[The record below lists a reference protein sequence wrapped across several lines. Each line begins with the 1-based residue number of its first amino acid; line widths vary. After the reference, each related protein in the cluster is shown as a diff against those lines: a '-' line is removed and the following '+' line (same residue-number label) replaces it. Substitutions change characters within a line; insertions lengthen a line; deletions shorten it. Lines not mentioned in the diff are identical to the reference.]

1 MGKILGLDLGTN
13 SLGWAIVTESENGD
27 YTLIDK
33 GVDIFQEGVAREKNV
48 EKPAVQD
55 RTNAR
60 ALRRHYFRRR
70 LRKIALLRVLTAHD
84 LCPPLTDAQLDN
96 WRKRKEYPMNEAF
109 LLWQRTDDNRDK
121 NPYHDRYRALTERLD
136 LGVQAERYV
145 LGRALYHLAQ
155 RRGFLSNRK
164 EAGNEKEDGQVKS
177 SIKELTAQM
186 HDAGCEYLGEYFY
199 DLYQRKEKIRNH
211 YTARN
216 EHYLAEFRAICD
228 KQQLPE
234 EWVKALEKAIFYQR
248 DLKSQKGQVGHC
260 TFERR
265 KSRCPLSHP
274 RYEEFRMWQFLNN
287 IRITTPQD
295 TTPRPLNDEEVATVR
310 PLFLRKSKPHFDF
323 EDIAKKIAGKGKYA
337 CKGDRVDAPYTFNF
351 SRSQNVSGCPV
362 TAALVSLFGEEW
374 QAELCRRYTLAAGKT
389 EEQVVNDV
397 WHALFAFSDDE
408 RLQAW
413 AAEKLQL
420 TEEEAKTFAAI
431 RLPQG
436 YAALSLNAIG
446 KILPYL
452 RRGYRYDEAVFAAN
466 LKAALPRDVVND
478 GAWYA
483 RVEEDIIAL
492 LQTEQRNPLDPKETK
507 ESRIRSYFED
517 HGFDLNRYD
526 RHLYHP
532 SMIEA
537 YPAAQPNAQGLKLLG
552 SPRTLSVRN
561 PMAMRALFRLRA
573 LVNRLLREGQIDPE
587 TKIRIE
593 FSRQLNDAN
602 KRKAIEQYQREREK
616 ENQRFAEEIRE
627 LYAKETG
634 RDIEPTE
641 TDILKYRLWK
651 DQKETCPYTGLA
663 IRISDFMGDTTTFDI
678 EHTVPRSRGGE
689 DAQVNKT
696 LCQDYFNRHIKLD
709 KLPSELANH
718 AEVLA
723 RIESFGWF
731 QKIADLEKAIQG
743 QIRKSK
749 SATTKAEK
757 DTAIQRRHYLKL
769 QLDDWRSKCER
780 FTMTEVPQGFTNRQG
795 VDIGIIGRYARLYL
809 KSLFPHIY
817 TVKGSATAAFRKMWG
832 IQDEYSKKE
841 RSNHVHHCID
851 AITIACIGPREYAE
865 WAWYEAQKEA
875 FEFGKAQRPTVPK
888 PWPTFA
894 EDVKAVSDELLV
906 AHHTPNPMGKQS
918 RKALRVRGKVKLNK
932 QGEKIY
938 VQGDTARGSLHQ
950 DTFYGAISREDKIQ
964 YVVRKPLDPQ
974 KFNMKDVENIVD
986 EAVKARVKE
995 AIEQYGFKEA
1005 MDTTKHTIWMSR
1017 DKGIPIR
1024 KVRIYAKLTEPLP
1037 WDKKQRDLT
1046 RHDYKQHYHVANQ
1059 NNYGM
1064 AVYEGTDAKGQT
1076 VRTYEI
1082 ISNWQAAQ
1090 YFKRSTDK
1098 ASRPDL
1104 VPQTDANG
1112 YPLRWLLKTGTMVL
1126 FYEQSPAELYD
1137 CSPRELSKRL
1147 YKVKKMSKDGRIT
1160 FIHHQE
1166 ARNDD
1171 TLKSDYLQLHG
1182 HAAPAALTDGYSSID
1197 FEHPHPKLLLSRQKF
1212 NMYVE
1217 GYDFEISVTGKITFK
1232 H

>member
-1 MGKILGLDLGTN
+1 
-13 SLGWAIVTESENGD
+13 
-27 YTLIDK
+27 
-33 GVDIFQEGVAREKNV
+33 
-48 EKPAVQD
+48 
-55 RTNAR
+55 
-60 ALRRHYFRRR
+60 
-70 LRKIALLRVLTAHD
+70 
-84 LCPPLTDAQLDN
+84 
-96 WRKRKEYPMNEAF
+96 
-109 LLWQRTDDNRDK
+109 
-121 NPYHDRYRALTERLD
+121 
-136 LGVQAERYV
+136 
-145 LGRALYHLAQ
+145 
-155 RRGFLSNRK
+155 
-164 EAGNEKEDGQVKS
+164 
-177 SIKELTAQM
+177 
-186 HDAGCEYLGEYFY
+186 
-199 DLYQRKEKIRNH
+199 
-211 YTARN
+211 
-216 EHYLAEFRAICD
+216 
-228 KQQLPE
+228 
-234 EWVKALEKAIFYQR
+234 
-248 DLKSQKGQVGHC
+248 
-260 TFERR
+260 
-265 KSRCPLSHP
+265 
-274 RYEEFRMWQFLNN
+274 
-287 IRITTPQD
+287 
-295 TTPRPLNDEEVATVR
+295 
-310 PLFLRKSKPHFDF
+310 
-323 EDIAKKIAGKGKYA
+323 
-337 CKGDRVDAPYTFNF
+337 
-351 SRSQNVSGCPV
+351 
-362 TAALVSLFGEEW
+362 
-374 QAELCRRYTLAAGKT
+374 
-389 EEQVVNDV
+389 
-397 WHALFAFSDDE
+397 
-408 RLQAW
+408 
-413 AAEKLQL
+413 
-420 TEEEAKTFAAI
+420 
-431 RLPQG
+431 
-436 YAALSLNAIG
+436 
-446 KILPYL
+446 
-452 RRGYRYDEAVFAAN
+452 
-466 LKAALPRDVVND
+466 
-478 GAWYA
+478 
-483 RVEEDIIAL
+483 
-492 LQTEQRNPLDPKETK
+492 
-507 ESRIRSYFED
+507 
-517 HGFDLNRYD
+517 
-526 RHLYHP
+526 
-532 SMIEA
+532 
-537 YPAAQPNAQGLKLLG
+537 
-552 SPRTLSVRN
+552 
-561 PMAMRALFRLRA
+561 MRALFRLRA

-651 DQKETCPYTGLA
+651 DQKETCPYTGLT

-918 RKALRVRGKVKLNK
+918 RKVLRVRGKVKVNK

-950 DTFYGAISREDKIQ
+950 DTFYGAISRDDKIQ

-1005 MDTTKHTIWMSR
+1005 MDTTKHTIWMNR

-1024 KVRIYAKLTEPLP
+1024 KVRIFTPGVTNPIHLKP
-1037 WDKKQRDLT
+1037 QRDRST
-1046 RHDYKQHYHVANQ
+1046 KTYKQDYHVANDS
-1059 NNYGM
+1059 NYCM
-1064 AVYEGTDAKGQT
+1064 AIYEGKNAKGQLK
-1076 VRTYEI
+1076 RTFEI
-1082 ISNWQAAQ
+1082 ISNLEAAR

-1098 ASRPDL
+1098 TSRPDL
-1104 VPQTDANG
+1104 VPQRDANG

-1147 YKVKKMSKDGRIT
+1147 YKVTGLSTLTIQKKYLYGSVMLR
-1160 FIHHQE
+1160 HHQE
-1166 ARNDD
+1166 ARAS
-1171 TLKSDYLQLHG
+1171 TELTAKSGVWTSQEAYRPIISILHTQLN
-1182 HAAPAALTDGYSSID
+1182 A
-1197 FEHPHPKLLLSRQKF
+1197 
-1212 NMYVE
+1212 YVE
-1217 GYDFEISVTGKITFK
+1217 GYDFEMSVTGKITFK

>member
-1 MGKILGLDLGTN
+1 M
-13 SLGWAIVTESENGD
+13 GWAIVTELENGE
-27 YTLIDK
+27 YELIDK

-48 EKPAVQD
+48 EKPAVQE

-70 LRKIALLRVLTAHD
+70 LRKIALLKVLIAHD
-84 LCPPLTDAQLDN
+84 LCPPLSDAQLDA
-96 WRKRKEYPMNEAF
+96 WRKRKEYPMDEAF

-136 LGVQAERYV
+136 LSVQSERYA

-164 EAGNEKEDGQVKS
+164 EAGDEKEDGKVKGG
-177 SIKELTAQM
+177 IKELTTQM

-199 DLYQRKEKIRNH
+199 ELYQRKEKIRNH

-234 EWVKALEKAIFYQR
+234 EWVKALHKAIFYQR
-248 DLKSQKGQVGHC
+248 DLKSQKGLVGHC
-260 TFERR
+260 TFERH

-295 TTPRPLNDEEVATVR
+295 DTPRPLNEAEVAAIR

-337 CKGDRVDAPYTFNF
+337 CKGDRGEAPYTFNF

-374 QAELCRRYTLAAGKT
+374 TAELCRRYTLAAGKT

-397 WHALFAFSDDE
+397 WHALFAFSDEE
-408 RLQAW
+408 RLRVW

-420 TEEEAKTFAAI
+420 TEEEAKAFAAI

-436 YAALSLNAIG
+436 YASLSLNAIG

-452 RRGYRYDEAVFAAN
+452 RRGYRYDEAVFLAN
-466 LKAALPRDVVND
+466 LKAALPRDVAND
-478 GAWYA
+478 PAWYA
-483 RVEEDIIAL
+483 RVEKDIIAL

-517 HGFDLNRYD
+517 HGFDLNRLD

-537 YPAAQPNAQGLKLLG
+537 YPAAQPNKAGLRLLG
-552 SPRTLSVRN
+552 SPRTSSIRN

-573 LVNRLLREGQIDPE
+573 LVNGLLREGQIDPE

-616 ENQRFAEEIRE
+616 ENQRFAEEIRR
-627 LYAKETG
+627 LYAEETG

-641 TDILKYRLWK
+641 TDILKYRLWEE
-651 DQKETCPYTGLA
+651 QQHTCPYTGES
-663 IRISDFMGDTTTFDI
+663 IRISDFVGNATTFDI

-696 LCQDYFNRHIKLD
+696 LCRDSFNRKTKLD
-709 KLPSELANH
+709 KLPAELANH
-718 AEVLA
+718 AEIVA
-723 RIESFGWF
+723 RIASFGWF
-731 QKIADLEKAIQG
+731 QKTVDLDKAIQG

-749 SATTKAEK
+749 SATTKTEK
-757 DTAIQRRHYLKL
+757 DAAIQRRHYLRQ
-769 QLDDWRSKCER
+769 QLDYWRSKCER
-780 FTMTEVPQGFTNRQG
+780 FTMTEIPDGFTNRQG
-795 VDIGIIGRYARLYL
+795 VDINIINRYAKLYL
-809 KSLFPHIY
+809 QTVFQETE

-832 IQDEYSKKE
+832 IQDEYAKKE

-875 FEFGKAQRPTVPK
+875 FEFGNAKRPTVPK

-918 RKALRVRGKVKLNK
+918 RKILRVRGKVKLNK

-950 DTFYGAISREDKIQ
+950 ETFYGAISRDDKIQ
-964 YVVRKPLDPQ
+964 YVVRKSLGQ
-974 KFNMKDVENIVD
+974 LQSTDVDKIVD

-995 AIEQYGFKEA
+995 AIELYSFKEA
-1005 MDTTKHTIWMSR
+1005 MDTSKHTIWMNR

-1024 KVRIYAKLTEPLP
+1024 KVRIFTPSITNPIHLKP
-1037 WDKKQRDLT
+1037 QRDRST
-1046 RHDYKQHYHVANQ
+1046 KTYKQDYHVANDS
-1059 NNYGM
+1059 NYCM
-1064 AVYEGTDAKGQT
+1064 AIYEGKNAKGQLK
-1076 VRTYEI
+1076 RTFEI
-1082 ISNWQAAQ
+1082 ISNLEAAR
-1090 YFKRSTDK
+1090 YFKRSADK

-1104 VPQTDANG
+1104 VPQRDANG
-1112 YPLRWLLKTGTMVL
+1112 YPLRWLLKAGTMVL

-1137 CSPRELSKRL
+1137 CSPRELAKRL
-1147 YKVKKMSKDGRIT
+1147 YKVTGFSTLTVSQNSYGRFT
-1160 FIHHQE
+1160 LKHHQE
-1166 ARNDD
+1166 ARAS
-1171 TLKSDYLQLHG
+1171 TELTAKSGVWTSQEEYRPIISILHTQLN
-1182 HAAPAALTDGYSSID
+1182 A
-1197 FEHPHPKLLLSRQKF
+1197 F
-1212 NMYVE
+1212 VE
-1217 GYDFEISVTGKITFK
+1217 GYDFELSVTGKITFK